1 VKGVRNELLT
11 ALRETNEFLNDLEGM
26 DASLRFLKNQAII
39 DRATKHIKR
48 ERRHNAKRRAGSVFH
63 TEWCGITQS
72 QPCDCGVQISDSS
85 QTSL

>member
-1 VKGVRNELLT
+1 LLT

-48 ERRHNAKRRAGSVFH
+48 ERRHNAKRRAGSLFH
-63 TEWCGITQS
+63 TDWCAITRS
-72 QPCDCGVQISDSS
+72 EACDCGVVLSAGS
-85 QTSL
+85 